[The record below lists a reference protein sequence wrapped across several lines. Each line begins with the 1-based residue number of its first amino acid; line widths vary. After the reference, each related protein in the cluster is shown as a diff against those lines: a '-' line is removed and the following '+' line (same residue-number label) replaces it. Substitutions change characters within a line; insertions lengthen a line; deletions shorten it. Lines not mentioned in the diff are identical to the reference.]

1 MNQIASYRLNIW
13 YSRRLD
19 IAGVLLSTFRVN
31 IECGDENWRNFLL
44 LGLALPLTVVGLAL
58 GLNYLQT
65 GLSDAHLVF
74 CLLV

>member
-1 MNQIASYRLNIW
+1 MNQIPSYRLNIW

-19 IAGVLLSTFRVN
+19 IAGVLLGTFRVN
-31 IECGDENWRNFLL
+31 IESGDENWRNFLFL
-44 LGLALPLTVVGLAL
+44 DLALTLTVVGLVH